1 MMTIEGYNMQNNR
14 KITEFHQYI
23 SGRKIAVLGV
33 GISNR
38 PLIRYIHSLGAVI
51 TAFDALPEDDAVL
64 TKTKAAFKEEGIILN
79 WSCGENY
86 LSNLPDGGFDMIFR
100 TPKMRPD
107 VPEILEAVAG
117 GSILTSEMEVFM
129 DLCPAR
135 IFAVTGSDGK
145 TTTTTLISL
154 ILKEAG
160 YTVYVGGNIGTPLLD
175 QIDKILDTDMV
186 VLELSSFQLMSMRKS
201 ADVAVV
207 TNITPNHLDV
217 HKSYQEYID
226 TKTNI
231 FINQSFSGRLVL
243 NGENKITRE
252 MAANARGKVSY
263 FTWDFDKQLTEKTS
277 QLFDHAYVRDGIL
290 MYKSE
295 GIEHRIVAIN
305 DIVIPGD
312 HNVENY
318 LAAICASMPFVT
330 QYNISAVAKSFGGVE
345 HRIELVRTLDG
356 VRYYNSSIDTSPNR
370 TINTMNALHSRNEHG
385 VLIAGGADK
394 KCDYNGLGKAILS
407 VCNRIILCGSNA
419 SLIHEILDKECDGVA
434 FDVIEVSEYAEAV
447 TKSKELAQKGEI
459 VILSP
464 VGTSYDRFRHFE
476 ERGNLF
482 KKLVTEL

>member
-1 MMTIEGYNMQNNR
+1 MQNSR
-14 KITEFHQYI
+14 KILEFHKYI
-23 SGRKIAVLGV
+23 SGRKVAVLGV

-51 TAFDALPEDDAVL
+51 TAFDALPENDPVL
-64 TKTKAAFKEEGIILN
+64 QKSRISFEEEGIFLS

-86 LSNLPDGGFDMIFR
+86 LAALPEGEFDLIFR

-107 VPEILEAVAG
+107 VPEIISAVAK

-160 YTVYVGGNIGTPLLD
+160 YTVFVGGNIGTPLLD

-186 VLELSSFQLMSMRKS
+186 VLELSSFQLLTMRKS

-207 TNITPNHLDV
+207 TNITPNHLDY
-217 HKSYQEYID
+217 HRDYQEYID
-226 TKTNI
+226 AKMNVFLT
-231 FINQSFSGRLVL
+231 QSFSGRLVL
-243 NGENKITRE
+243 NGENEITR
-252 MAANARGKVSY
+252 AISSDARGKVSY
-263 FTWDFDKQLTEKTS
+263 FTWDPRKSLTADTMTDARPS
-277 QLFDHAYVRDGIL
+277 GLFDHAYVKDGIL
-290 MYKSE
+290 TYYSE
-295 GIEHRIVAIN
+295 GIEHKIVAAN

-318 LAAICASMPFVT
+318 LAAICAVMPFAST
-330 QYNISAVAKSFGGVE
+330 YDISAVAKSFGGVE
-345 HRIELVRTLDG
+345 HRIELLRNVDG
-356 VRYYNSSIDTSPNR
+356 VRYFNSSIDTSPNR
-370 TINTMNALHSRNEHG
+370 TINTMKALKSRCEHG

-394 KCDYNGLGKAILS
+394 KCDYTGLGRAILD
-407 VCNRIILCGSNA
+407 VCDRIILCGSNA
-419 SLIHEILDKECDGVA
+419 SLIREILLKECGDTA
-434 FDVIEVSEYAEAV
+434 YTVIEVQEYADAV
-447 TKSKELAQKGEI
+447 QKAKELAVPGEI

-482 KKLVTEL
+482 KQLVAEL